1 VLRFTPDAA
10 RWVEETPWH
19 PSARSTKLD
28 GGSIEVQLRV
38 ASEVEMRPWV
48 LRWGSNVEVIA
59 PASLREYVSATLR
72 KAAAQ
77 YR

>member
-1 VLRFTPDAA
+1 
-10 RWVEETPWH
+10 
-19 PSARSTKLD
+19 
-28 GGSIEVQLRV
+28 
-38 ASEVEMRPWV
+38 MRPWV

-59 PASLREYVSATLR
+59 PASLREYVATTLR